1 MSAAPVACALRPAP
15 RLRGRSRFGAAK
27 ARRGVATR
35 QAKSAG
41 ITFFAGIFCGWLR
54 AALLLRVPTL
64 LCLRLATRVPRA
76 GRQAR
81 SRPERAEDAARPED
95 CHPGR
100 AHLRDPGPRNAGEGS
115 VLGPGSPKLRTRNFS
130 GRDDKRWNAHA
141 PTDSLLG
148 AWRHASRAP
157 AAKRGAGRNARVM
170 QRDRRIVIPGEP
182 TCETRDPGTQAKEV
196 YWVPALQNCARAI
209 SPAGMTNDGM
219 PTRQPTLCLALG
231 DTRPARRP
239 PSAEPAGTRE

>member
-1 MSAAPVACALRPAP
+1 MECP
-15 RLRGRSRFGAAK
+15 RANRL
-27 ARRGVATR
+27 
-35 QAKSAG
+35 
-41 ITFFAGIFCGWLR
+41 FAW
-54 AALLLRVPTL
+54 
-64 LCLRLATRVPRA
+64 RLATRVPRA

-100 AHLRDPGPRNAGEGS
+100 ALLRDPGPRNAGEGS
-115 VLGPGSPKLRTRNFS
+115 VLGPGSPILRTRNFS

-148 AWRHASRAP
+148 AWRHVSRAP
-157 AAKRGAGRNARVM
+157 AAKRGAGRNARKM

-196 YWVPALQNCARAI
+196 YWVPALRNCARAI
-209 SPAGMTNDGM
+209 FPAGMTNDRM
-219 PTRQPTLCLALG
+219 PTRQPTLCLSLATLVPG
-231 DTRPARRP
+231 LRHAEAASAAQAGIQASFRMRPVSHPRLC
-239 PSAEPAGTRE
+239 GCI